1 MMILTLKSLLLSI
14 LLTSAGL
21 NFNYNFAA
29 QATFVSAKSQS
40 SASQLYDRGQ
50 QYFERQEYPS
60 AIKTLL
66 ELLKL
71 EPNNSKAYNTIGMS
85 FGELKEY
92 SAAVAAFDRA
102 ISLNNNFANAYYNR
116 GYVYQ
121 QLSQHDLALI
131 DFDRALK
138 LTDGQHVSALI
149 NRGSIYALREEYR
162 LALTDLQQ
170 AIDLDPKS
178 ATAYYNRAL
187 IQLSIGNK
195 TAYINDLTVA
205 EELYSQ
211 VGDSAGLAQIARI
224 KQLY

>member
-1 MMILTLKSLLLSI
+1 M
-14 LLTSAGL
+14 
-21 NFNYNFAA
+21 
-29 QATFVSAKSQS
+29 
-40 SASQLYDRGQ
+40 D
-50 QYFERQEYPS
+50 
-60 AIKTLL
+60 
-66 ELLKL
+66 
-71 EPNNSKAYNTIGMS
+71 
-85 FGELKEY
+85 
-92 SAAVAAFDRA
+92 
-102 ISLNNNFANAYYNR
+102 
-116 GYVYQ
+116 
-121 QLSQHDLALI
+121 
-131 DFDRALK
+131 
-138 LTDGQHVSALI
+138 
-149 NRGSIYALREEYR
+149 SIYALREEYR